1 MTTPKDKTSKISP
14 IIGGTPISSTTT
26 KDSKSTTKDSKT
38 TKASKSA
45 TNPQSA
51 AKGASTQAQ
60 TKTSD
65 DAWQKRIGAAHKV
78 WSKLSESE
86 LKKSAGEP
94 AKLSELVQ
102 LRYSIA
108 RPEADKQVK
117 NFIDNRS

>member
-14 IIGGTPISSTTT
+14 IVGGTPISTTTT
-26 KDSKSTTKDSKT
+26 KDAKDSKVS
-38 TKASKSA
+38 KAVTSPQN
-45 TNPQSA
+45 TN
-51 AKGASTQAQ
+51 KGISNPVNM
-60 TKTSD
+60 KTSD

-94 AKLSELVQ
+94 AKLAELVQ
-102 LRYSIA
+102 MRYSIS
-108 RPEADKQVK
+108 RPDADKQVK

>member
-14 IIGGTPISSTTT
+14 IVGGTPISTISTKDA
-26 KDSKSTTKDSKT
+26 KDSK
-38 TKASKSA
+38 ASKPMTSQQN
-45 TNPQSA
+45 TSKGVSNPVN
-51 AKGASTQAQ
+51 
-60 TKTSD
+60 TKISD

>member
-1 MTTPKDKTSKISP
+1 MATPKDKTSKISP
-14 IIGGTPISSTTT
+14 IIGGTPISS
-26 KDSKSTTKDSKT
+26 STTKDSATAKT
-38 TKASKSA
+38 PKFA
-45 TNPQSA
+45 TNPQNA
-51 AKGASTQAQ
+51 AKGASTQN
-60 TKTSD
+60 KTSD
-65 DAWQKRIGAAHKV
+65 DAWQKRISAAHKV

>member
-14 IIGGTPISSTTT
+14 IVGGTPISTTTT
-26 KDSKSTTKDSKT
+26 KDAKDSKT
-38 TKASKSA
+38 SKASKS
-45 TNPQSA
+45 TIPQQSA
-51 AKGASTQAQ
+51 SKGAPAQ
-60 TKTSD
+60 TPMKTSD